1 MIRLAL
7 TLGSIIT
14 TVATPV
20 VAQVHHAP
28 TKRTLSNLEKQRI
41 RDRLVQHMIDQTGNF
56 DPRYNNDQMIRDIVN
71 SIPDAYYDRYFSSNS
86 MNNHEFSLLAGDL
99 LKEYNGAV
107 RTNVAGQSLS
117 VYDKT
122 LLNMFSEIPETQLKI
137 NSLERLRDELQMAGR
152 YAEASNID
160 QMIREYRYGLSDL
173 SYRIAR
179 AYENGGH
186 TDLSWLE
193 RQYSTFKYDLDR
205 QFYQGGDFYK
215 YTAVLDHIKAHIND
229 FNYDG
234 GRIPDLH
241 NLVAA
246 TKLAAALHLENMKDY
261 QKIIMWVSGAFSL
274 ILSVWI
280 FMLFIRKRKS
290 KMSRG
295 LKALLLSLSIIMLL
309 VGAAFGVMP
318 FLGGM

>member
-56 DPRYNNDQMIRDIVN
+56 DPRYNNEQMIRDIVN

-86 MNNHEFSLLAGDL
+86 MNNHEFGLLAGDL

-117 VYDKT
+117 TYDKT
-122 LLNMFSEIPETQLKI
+122 LLNMFSEMPETQLKI
-137 NSLERLRDELQMAGR
+137 DSLFRLRNELQMAGR

-160 QMIREYRYGLSDL
+160 QMISEYRNGLSDL

-186 TDLSWLE
+186 TDLS
-193 RQYSTFKYDLDR
+193 
-205 QFYQGGDFYK
+205 
-215 YTAVLDHIKAHIND
+215 
-229 FNYDG
+229 
-234 GRIPDLH
+234 
-241 NLVAA
+241 
-246 TKLAAALHLENMKDY
+246 
-261 QKIIMWVSGAFSL
+261 
-274 ILSVWI
+274 
-280 FMLFIRKRKS
+280 
-290 KMSRG
+290 
-295 LKALLLSLSIIMLL
+295 
-309 VGAAFGVMP
+309 
-318 FLGGM
+318 

>member
-186 TDLSWLE
+186 TDLSSLE

-261 QKIIMWVSGAFSL
+261 QKIIM
-274 ILSVWI
+274 
-280 FMLFIRKRKS
+280 
-290 KMSRG
+290 
-295 LKALLLSLSIIMLL
+295 
-309 VGAAFGVMP
+309 
-318 FLGGM
+318 